1 MSAPTAADYPTLGF
15 VPCPGDYDTAK
26 DTAATVRRTSDALGE
41 ICRVLEGADEGD
53 WRGKAA
59 DAFRALLADDFRPK
73 VKDAYS
79 AFSTAR
85 TVLTDWAENIDRQQ
99 RAAARLEDEA
109 AELKRTADA
118 EAKKEAE
125 KEAEGDGKGGDGKGE
140 KGADAGSGSDED
152 PLADVRRRARS
163 LHDDYEQE
171 GREAATRLQKAL
183 DIAPNE
189 PGFWD
194 KLGDAVGGALEA
206 IGQAVTDPMGTLAE
220 LAPLFKTLGD
230 IAGLL
235 STVTGLLALVPGLQ
249 FLGAA
254 SLALAGV
261 ALVAHYL
268 SAVGTTGSFL
278 KALTTKDVI
287 MDAIGFGLGK
297 LGARFGDE
305 ILAAAKASNQPTR
318 MVAQLGGRLPAMELP
333 QGYFQL
339 ARGASYSMSV
349 REFGMRT
356 GQYFTTWTG
365 NAFTA
370 EGSHDTIETAGK
382 LLTWDFGPLTNK
394 DTVAPWA
401 R

>member
-15 VPCPGDYDTAK
+15 VPCPGDYDIAK

-99 RAAARLEDEA
+99 RTAARLEDEA
-109 AELKRTADA
+109 AELKRAADA
-118 EAKKEAE
+118 EAKKDEEKKDGGEE
-125 KEAEGDGKGGDGKGE
+125 KEEGGPG
-140 KGADAGSGSDED
+140 ED

-171 GREAATRLQKAL
+171 GRDAATRLQKAL

>member
-15 VPCPGDYDTAK
+15 VPCPGDYETAK

-99 RAAARLEDEA
+99 RAAARLEEEA
-109 AELKRTADA
+109 AELERTADA
-118 EAKKEAE
+118 EAKKEEE
-125 KEAEGDGKGGDGKGE
+125 KRDEGGE
-140 KGADAGSGSDED
+140 RGADQESGGSGGSGGSDED

-163 LHDDYEQE
+163 LADDYEQE
-171 GREAATRLQKAL
+171 GREAAGRLQKAL

-206 IGQAVTDPMGTLAE
+206 IGQAVMDPMGTLKE

-278 KALTTKDVI
+278 KALATKDVI
-287 MDAIGFGLGK
+287 LDAVGFGLGK

-370 EGSHDTIETAGK
+370 EGSHDTIDTAGK
-382 LLTWDFGPLTNK
+382 LLTWDFGALTNR

>member
-15 VPCPGDYDTAK
+15 VPCPGDYETAK

-41 ICRVLEGADEGD
+41 ICRVLEGAGEGD

-73 VKDAYS
+73 VQDAYS

-85 TVLTDWAENIDRQQ
+85 TVLTDWAENIDRRQ

-109 AELKRTADA
+109 AELKRAADA
-118 EAKKEAE
+118 AAAKEEE
-125 KEAEGDGKGGDGKGE
+125 KKDEEDDG
-140 KGADAGSGSDED
+140 GSGSRPRSGSGGSGPEED

-163 LHDDYEQE
+163 LQDDYEQD
-171 GREAATRLQKAL
+171 GRDAADRLQRAL

-206 IGQAVTDPMGTLAE
+206 IGQAVMDPMGTLAE

-287 MDAIGFGLGK
+287 MDAVGFGLGK

-305 ILAAAKASNQPTR
+305 ILSAARASNQPTR

-370 EGSHDTIETAGK
+370 EGSKDTIETAGN
-382 LLTWDFGPLTNK
+382 LLTWDFGPLTNRE
-394 DTVAPWA
+394 TVAPWA

>member
-15 VPCPGDYDTAK
+15 VPCPGDYETAR

-85 TVLTDWAENIDRQQ
+85 TVLTDWAENIDRRQ

-118 EAKKEAE
+118 EAERE
-125 KEAEGDGKGGDGKGE
+125 KEREKKDDDGNGGE
-140 KGADAGSGSDED
+140 QGADSGSGSGSDED

-171 GREAATRLQKAL
+171 GRDAANRLQRAL

-235 STVTGLLALVPGLQ
+235 STITGLLALVPGLQ

-287 MDAIGFGLGK
+287 LDAVGFGLGK

-305 ILAAAKASNQPTR
+305 ILAAAKAGNQPTR
-318 MVAQLGGRLPAMELP
+318 MVTQLGGLLPAMELP

-370 EGSHDTIETAGK
+370 EGSHGTIETAEK
-382 LLTWDFGPLTNK
+382 LFTWDFGPLTNK